1 MVKQYFTYKSYERKI
16 VMNKL
21 EKKELLVKE
30 EGTYV
35 YGYALVQSVQVL
47 PTKNGSQYLAGNVQA
62 VGQVPFKV
70 WSNETAFNKLMSHK
84 EDYIGKICRV
94 DAKID
99 RYGGATSLVVSDV
112 NPVDATDLGL
122 SEVDFLEEVYDIN
135 QWWGMLETVL
145 KKYCSEEALSIFNMI
160 ISPIKEKFTTEF
172 AAVSHHDNCKSG
184 LLAHTTKVVRLAS
197 LLKMYPQV
205 MRRVSPDLLFLSCA
219 LHDIGK
225 IYEYA
230 NGTVSEEGKMLSH
243 HTFGVLMLNDKRAEI
258 EEIMGSNFYYQLL
271 AVIEQHHGEYGE
283 RPRTV
288 ASYVINLIDNIDA
301 KLTSL
306 DSVLSESNGDM
317 INYDGYK
324 LV

>member
-1 MVKQYFTYKSYERKI
+1 
-16 VMNKL
+16 MNKL

-35 YGYALVQSVQVL
+35 RGYVLVQSVQVL
-47 PTKNGSQYLAGNVQA
+47 PTKNGSQYIAGNVQA
-62 VGQVPFKV
+62 VGQVPFKM
-70 WSNETAFNKLMSHK
+70 WSNENAFGKLMAQK
-84 EDYIGKICRV
+84 EVYLGKICRV

-99 RYGGATSLVVSDV
+99 RYGGTTSLIVSDLD
-112 NPVDATDLGL
+112 PVDATELGL

-145 KKYCSEEALSIFNMI
+145 KKYCSEEALSIFNMV

-205 MRRVSPDLLFLSCA
+205 MKRVSPDLLFLACA

-230 NGTVSEEGKMLSH
+230 NGAVSEEGKMISH
-243 HTFGVLMLNDKRAEI
+243 HTFGVLMLNGMRAKI

-271 AVIEQHHGEYGE
+271 AVIEQHHGEWGE

-288 ASYVINLIDNIDA
+288 ASYVINLIDNLDA

-306 DSVLSESNGDM
+306 DSVLAESNGDM
-317 INYDGYK
+317 VNYDGYK